1 MKIIILFDIL
11 TTEFKILIKL
21 TVKLIIF
28 LIIKIKLFNNH
39 KNKNIKGTQNKNK
52 LNKTNKLPFPL
63 LISSTFLQKCSF

>member
-1 MKIIILFDIL
+1 MKIIILFGIL

-39 KNKNIKGTQNKNK
+39 KNKNIKGT
-52 LNKTNKLPFPL
+52 
-63 LISSTFLQKCSF
+63 